1 MEKCEIFLKICRITS
16 RVRQEKSA
24 LTEAELVEAVRM
36 GLREGQTEMVCR
48 YAERVFAMVVRQ
60 VTDVMDAQELTQ
72 DTFLRAFSRID
83 SYDPQK
89 ASLSTWLCRIAYR
102 LTLDFLKRRSPAIV
116 SMEESSVWQTDISD
130 ELLEA
135 ELSTGNEERIGLLE
149 QVMDSYEQ
157 NWTREYFAFE
167 HDIKLIDET
176 GHQYKLRET
185 QGIPQDELFF
195 MEGMAGDYIAY
206 VMVFD
211 PLPLDLTKI
220 IYIEPAG
227 EPFNAWGA
235 NWSGSVTTLDI
246 KQLQENQKLF
256 EYFPRKIVE

>member
-1 MEKCEIFLKICRITS
+1 M
-16 RVRQEKSA
+16 
-24 LTEAELVEAVRM
+24 
-36 GLREGQTEMVCR
+36 EMVCR

-149 QVMDSYEQ
+149 QVMDSLPDDEQ
-157 NWTREYFAFE
+157 MLLTLYYFE
-167 HDIKLIDET
+167 DHPLTE
-176 GHQYKLRET
+176 
-185 QGIPQDELFF
+185 
-195 MEGMAGDYIAY
+195 IAY
-206 VMVFD
+206 ITGVDAKV
-211 PLPLDLTKI
+211 L
-220 IYIEPAG
+220 
-227 EPFNAWGA
+227 A
-235 NWSGSVTTLDI
+235 NRLYRI
-246 KQLQENQKLF
+246 RKKL
-256 EYFPRKIVE
+256 YMKMKK